1 MKCSLFSTCNA
12 PLCPDDST
20 LETSVWFPGEEV
32 CRRVGITF
40 ATIQRRIMRASIGSE
55 TCFTVSMLR
64 RNISVT
70 KTLRGLAPERPR
82 AEALDYWFRQHKGRA
97 PLSEEEKER
106 RRGIIRGIK
115 CPDSPR
121 NGNRQGLPRVSN
133 AEDVKKYPASFR
145 ALLPTLA
152 EGAEAG
158 GLINNPS
165 LGTDSET

>member
-106 RRGIIRGIK
+106 RLGIIRGIK
-115 CPDSPR
+115 CPDGSR
-121 NGNRQGLPRVSN
+121 NGNRQGLPEV
-133 AEDVKKYPASFR
+133 YPASGLESYPAPIR
-145 ALLPTLA
+145 APSAKLS
-152 EGAEAG
+152 EGAEARC
-158 GLINNPS
+158 LINNVH